1 MRKNYLRGNFVAS
14 GIPVIVF
21 IKHSLLVL
29 FPEDRAKHLA
39 ALLCVGCLVL
49 GCDRNDTEPGLTS
62 GCFEAASSKTLN
74 ENLNFVAIPDSVF
87 EKQLISRSFDS
98 DKKVNGKILMT
109 DAKKVKKLYLG
120 SQNFFTPG
128 FTISNLSGI
137 EYFSE
142 LEDLTINDVLEDSL
156 DLSHNKKLTS
166 FSYFGY
172 SGVGGREFNRQYKTL
187 EKIFFGKNDNLTTV
201 KIGLVWLEELD
212 ISGLPKLTQF
222 FISSEP
228 LTTVYVASKQQKER
242 LFNNQTV
249 FTRSNQTVEYKVCN
263 RDKQ

>member
-1 MRKNYLRGNFVAS
+1 MAS
-14 GIPVIVF
+14 S
-21 IKHSLLVL
+21 IKIIT
-29 FPEDRAKHLA
+29 KHLA
-39 ALLCVGCLVL
+39 IPLCLGCLLL
-49 GCDRNDTEPGLTS
+49 GCDRNDTEPGLAS
-62 GCFEAASSKTLN
+62 GCFDATPSKTLD
-74 ENLNFVAIPDSVF
+74 ESLNFVAILDSVF
-87 EKQLISRSFDS
+87 ERQLISQLVDS

-128 FTISNLSGI
+128 FTISNLGGI

-187 EKIFFGKNDNLTTV
+187 EKIFFGKNDNLTAV
-201 KIGLVWLEELD
+201 NIGLVWLEELD
-212 ISGLPKLTQF
+212 ISGLPKLTQLF
-222 FISSEP
+222 LSSEP
-228 LTTVYVASKQQKER
+228 LTTVYVTSKQQKER
-242 LFNNQTV
+242 LVNDQTV
-249 FTRSNQTVEYKVCN
+249 ITRSNQTVEYKICN
-263 RDKQ
+263 RNK